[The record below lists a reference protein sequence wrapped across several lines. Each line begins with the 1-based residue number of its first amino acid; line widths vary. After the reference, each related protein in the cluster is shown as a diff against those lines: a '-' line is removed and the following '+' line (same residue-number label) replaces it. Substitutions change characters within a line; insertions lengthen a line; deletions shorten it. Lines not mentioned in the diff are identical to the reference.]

1 MATLSRFDME
11 LKELDRVIKE
21 KKAIVTQTDLSIQ
34 EFLHDIQVLN
44 KDKTS
49 AANKVSNLE
58 AAYEWIEQDKEWVVI
73 FFSPWS
79 RFWMLILL

>member
-1 MATLSRFDME
+1 MAALSRFDME

-21 KKAIVTQTDLSIQ
+21 KKAIVTQADLSIQ

-73 FFSPWS
+73 FFFSP
-79 RFWMLILL
+79 